1 MPLNEIAASL
11 YAWDLAD
18 ETVQRCLDNL
28 QALAGVNSAY
38 LVGLMHK
45 EKRPLHARF
54 YPHNPVRKYY
64 APEDSRAY
72 WRPDP
77 AAYPGRIK
85 PLTSERDF
93 LAGTDWLDELI
104 KDARSRG
111 MKTGCEISHTV
122 IDANVA
128 REQYPDVLQRDV
140 FGNAVG
146 TFEAIEAQRALPC
159 LNHPDVREYLAA
171 LVTDLVANHDIDF
184 VQSCLVMFGSGYGR
198 SNTVGG
204 ARAAWSEV
212 LATSTGGCFCNSC
225 RDKAVAEGLDWD
237 EIVRE
242 VRHLNLVHTG
252 RDLEEAH
259 EGQLLRESNYSEA
272 ELLLENAAFASWLA
286 FRRRSIDELFQLIGQ
301 AAHDARPEID
311 FRYNT
316 YMARPELAGLNFT
329 TAFRHVDSV
338 RESDYSDQLGTPE
351 GVAIKRAKL
360 MKARRALGYDKPLL
374 AALGVRPNATPEIL
388 RASVKAAVDSGCDGL
403 SLGHYDGAT
412 MARLRAVAEGVAEWE
427 GLEQSW
433 IHRPAPPQTGAG
445 PAAEAAS

>member
-18 ETVQRCLDNL
+18 ETVARCLDNL

-38 LVGLMHK
+38 LVGMMHK

-72 WRPDP
+72 WTPDP
-77 AAYPGRIK
+77 GRYGRIK

-122 IDANVA
+122 IDAAVA
-128 REQYPDVLQRDV
+128 REQYPDILQRDV
-140 FGNAVG
+140 FGQVVG

-159 LNHPDVREYLAA
+159 LNNPDVAEYLAA
-171 LVTDLVANHDIDF
+171 LVTDLVSGHDIDF
-184 VQSCLVMFGSGYGR
+184 IQSCLVMFGSGYSR

-204 ARAAWSEV
+204 GAKASWNEV
-212 LATSTGGCFCNSC
+212 LATTTGGCFCDSC
-225 RDKAVAEGLDWD
+225 RDKAVAQGLDWD

-242 VRHLNLVHTG
+242 VQHLNLVYTG

-286 FRRRSIDELFQLIGQ
+286 FRRRSIDDLFGLISKT
-301 AAHDARPEID
+301 AHDARPEID

-316 YMARPELAGLNFT
+316 YMARPELAGLNFRS
-329 TAFRHVDSV
+329 AFQHVDSV
-338 RESDYSDQLGTPE
+338 RESDYSDQLGTAE
-351 GVAIKRAKL
+351 GVAIKRSKL
-360 MKARRALGYDKPLL
+360 MKVRRAIDYDKPLL

-388 RASVKAAVDSGCDGL
+388 RASVNAAVDAGCDGL

-412 MARLRAVAEGVAEWE
+412 MERLRAVAEGVAEWE
-427 GLEQSW
+427 GLESSW
-433 IHRPAPPQTGAG
+433 IHHPG
-445 PAAEAAS
+445 PSK